1 MAYTQTATTSALLDT
16 VRGNNTLVNDLAK
29 RGFYDTAVDEFNA
42 RDRRPKVNFSKVISE
57 EQTLIATRAYPEFQ
71 IPFYNTQNAVHSF
84 AGGLRSLELEYLMR
98 QIPYGSL
105 TNDIGGNFAS
115 HLFKGRAYVHCC
127 MPNFD
132 VRDIMRPEGQ
142 KNSIELYLS
151 RVERG
156 NKVVPNFQKE
166 AFDRYAETPDE
177 VVCPSPFQ
185 TGTPQQGENPGGG
198 FVIALHSIYD
208 IPADEFGGALLRKN
222 VHVCYP
228 PFPFSENL
236 LLENSP
242 VNLDEINGGFS
253 RDGDKRTFSFASGSP
268 LNYCHSYFNILKY
281 VCKTYFPASNRE
293 VYKKEFLV
301 TRVNTGFCKFSRIN
315 TFFLYKG
322 VAHKGVKREQFYSA
336 MEDAWHYKK
345 TLAMCNS
352 ERILLEDSSSV
363 NYWFPKMRDMVIV
376 PLFDI
381 SLDTSK
387 RTRKEVLVSKDF
399 VFTVLN
405 HIRTYQAK
413 ELTYSNVLSF
423 VESIRSRVIIN
434 GVTARSEWDVDKS
447 LLQSLSM
454 TFFLHTKLAVLKDEL
469 LISKFSLGPKSVSQH
484 VWDEIS
490 LAFGNAFPS
499 IKERLLN
506 RKLIKVSG
514 DALEIRVPDLYVT
527 FHDRLVAEYKTSVDM
542 PVLDIRKRMEETEV
556 MYNALSEL
564 SVLKESDKFDV
575 DVFSRMC
582 QTLEVDPMT
591 AAKVIVAV
599 MSNESGLTLT
609 FEQPTEANV
618 ALALKDSEKAS
629 EGALVVTSRD
639 VEEPSMKGSM
649 ARGELQLAGLSG
661 DQPESSYTRNEEI
674 ESLEQFHMATASSL
688 IRKQMSSIVYTGPT
702 KVQQMKN
709 FIDSLV
715 ASLSAAVSNLVKI
728 LKDTAA
734 IDLETRQK
742 FGVLDVATKRWLIK
756 PLPKN
761 PAWGVFETYARKYP
775 VAFLEYDEHGG
786 ETCNSGKRG
795 AGSSES
801 MVYSDMANLK
811 TLRRLLR
818 DGGPHV
824 SSAKVV
830 LVDGVPGCG
839 KTKEILSK
847 LNFEEDLILVRG
859 KQAAEMIKRRANASG
874 IIQATRD
881 NVRTVDSFI
890 MNYGKGTRCQFKRL
904 FIDEGLMLHTGC
916 VNFLVSM
923 SLCEIAYVYGD
934 TQQIPYINR
943 VSGFPY
949 PAHFAKIE
957 VDEVETRRT
966 TLRCPADI
974 THYLNRRYE
983 GYVMC
988 TSSVKKSVSQEMV
1001 SGAAMIN
1008 PVSRP
1013 LNGKVL
1019 TFTQSDKEAL
1029 LSRGYTDV
1037 HTVHEVQGETYAD
1050 VSLVRLTPTPI
1061 SIIAGDSPHVL
1072 VALSRHTQT
1081 LKYYTVVMD
1090 PLVSIIRDLEKLSS
1104 YLLDMYKVDAGTQ

>member
-1 MAYTQTATTSALLDT
+1 
-16 VRGNNTLVNDLAK
+16 
-29 RGFYDTAVDEFNA
+29 
-42 RDRRPKVNFSKVISE
+42 
-57 EQTLIATRAYPEFQ
+57 
-71 IPFYNTQNAVHSF
+71 
-84 AGGLRSLELEYLMR
+84 
-98 QIPYGSL
+98 
-105 TNDIGGNFAS
+105 
-115 HLFKGRAYVHCC
+115 
-127 MPNFD
+127 
-132 VRDIMRPEGQ
+132 
-142 KNSIELYLS
+142 
-151 RVERG
+151 
-156 NKVVPNFQKE
+156 
-166 AFDRYAETPDE
+166 
-177 VVCPSPFQ
+177 
-185 TGTPQQGENPGGG
+185 
-198 FVIALHSIYD
+198 
-208 IPADEFGGALLRKN
+208 
-222 VHVCYP
+222 
-228 PFPFSENL
+228 
-236 LLENSP
+236 
-242 VNLDEINGGFS
+242 
-253 RDGDKRTFSFASGSP
+253 
-268 LNYCHSYFNILKY
+268 
-281 VCKTYFPASNRE
+281 
-293 VYKKEFLV
+293 
-301 TRVNTGFCKFSRIN
+301 
-315 TFFLYKG
+315 
-322 VAHKGVKREQFYSA
+322 
-336 MEDAWHYKK
+336 
-345 TLAMCNS
+345 
-352 ERILLEDSSSV
+352 
-363 NYWFPKMRDMVIV
+363 
-376 PLFDI
+376 
-381 SLDTSK
+381 
-387 RTRKEVLVSKDF
+387 
-399 VFTVLN
+399 
-405 HIRTYQAK
+405 
-413 ELTYSNVLSF
+413 
-423 VESIRSRVIIN
+423 
-434 GVTARSEWDVDKS
+434 
-447 LLQSLSM
+447 
-454 TFFLHTKLAVLKDEL
+454 
-469 LISKFSLGPKSVSQH
+469 
-484 VWDEIS
+484 
-490 LAFGNAFPS
+490 
-499 IKERLLN
+499 
-506 RKLIKVSG
+506 
-514 DALEIRVPDLYVT
+514 
-527 FHDRLVAEYKTSVDM
+527 
-542 PVLDIRKRMEETEV
+542 
-556 MYNALSEL
+556 
-564 SVLKESDKFDV
+564 
-575 DVFSRMC
+575 
-582 QTLEVDPMT
+582 MT

-688 IRKQMSSIVYTGPT
+688 IRKQMSSIVYTGPI

-756 PLPKN
+756 PLAKN
-761 PAWGVFETYARKYP
+761 HAWGVIETHARKYH
-775 VAFLEYDEHGG
+775 VALLEYDEHGVV
-786 ETCNSGKRG
+786 TCDSWRRV
-795 AGSSES
+795 AVSSES
-801 MVYSDMANLK
+801 MVYSDMAKLR

-818 DGGPHV
+818 DGEPHV

-847 LNFEEDLILVRG
+847 VNFEEDLILVPG

-983 GYVMC
+983 GHVMC

-1008 PVSRP
+1008 PVSKP

-1050 VSLVRLTPTPI
+1050 VSLVRLTPTPV

>member
-1 MAYTQTATTSALLDT
+1 MAYTQTATSSALLEA

-29 RGFYDTAVDEFNA
+29 RRLYDTAVDEFNA
-42 RDRRPKVNFSKVISE
+42 RDRRPKVNFSKVVSE
-57 EQTLIATRAYPEFQ
+57 EQTLIATKAYPEFQ
-71 IPFYNTQNAVHSF
+71 ITFYNTQNAVHSL
-84 AGGLRSLELEYLMR
+84 AGGLRSLELEYLMM

-105 TNDIGGNFAS
+105 TYDIGGNFAS

-127 MPNFD
+127 MPNLD
-132 VRDIMRPEGQ
+132 VRDIMRHEGQ
-142 KNSIELYLS
+142 KDSIELYLS
-151 RVERG
+151 RLERG
-156 NKVVPNFQKE
+156 NKHVPNFQKE
-166 AFDRYAETPDE
+166 AFDRYAEMPNE
-177 VVCPSPFQ
+177 VVCHDTFQ
-185 TGTPQQGENPGGG
+185 TCRHSQECYTGR
-198 FVIALHSIYD
+198 VYAIALHSIYD
-208 IPADEFGGALLRKN
+208 IPADEFGAALLRKN
-222 VHVCYP
+222 VHVCYAA
-228 PFPFSENL
+228 FHFSENL
-236 LLENSP
+236 LLEDSH
-242 VNLDEINGGFS
+242 VNLDEINACFQ
-253 RDGDKRTFSFASGSP
+253 RDGDRLTFSFASEST
-268 LNYCHSYFNILKY
+268 LNYSHSYSNILKY

-293 VYKKEFLV
+293 VYMKEFLV
-301 TRVNTGFCKFSRIN
+301 TRVNTWFCKFSRID
-315 TFFLYKG
+315 TFLLYKG
-322 VAHKGVKREQFYSA
+322 VAHKGVDSEQFYKA

-381 SLDTSK
+381 SLETSK

-399 VFTVLN
+399 VYTVLN

-413 ELTYSNVLSF
+413 ALTYSNVLSF

-454 TFFLHTKLAVLKDEL
+454 TFFLHTKLAVLKDDL
-469 LISKFSLGPKSVSQH
+469 LISKFALGPKTVSQH

-499 IKERLLN
+499 IKERLIN
-506 RKLIKVSG
+506 RKLIKITEN
-514 DALEIRVPDLYVT
+514 ALEIRVPDLYVT
-527 FHDRLVAEYKTSVDM
+527 FHDRLVSEYKMSVDM
-542 PVLDIRKRMEETEV
+542 PVLDIRKKMEETEE

-564 SVLKESDKFDV
+564 SVLKNSDKFDV
-575 DVFSRMC
+575 DVFSQMC
-582 QTLEVDPMT
+582 QSLEVDPMT

-618 ALALKDSEKAS
+618 ALALQDSEKAS
-629 EGALVVTSRD
+629 DGALVVTSRD
-639 VEEPSMKGSM
+639 VEEPSIKGSM

-661 DQPESSYTRNEEI
+661 DVPESSYTRSEEI

-688 IRKQMSSIVYTGPT
+688 IHKQMCSIVYTGPL

-742 FGVLDVATKRWLIK
+742 FGVLDVASKRWLVK
-756 PLPKN
+756 PSAKN
-761 PAWGVFETYARKYP
+761 HAWGVVETHARKYH
-775 VAFLEYDEHGG
+775 VALLEHDEFGII
-786 ETCNSGKRG
+786 TCDNWRRV
-795 AGSSES
+795 AVSSES
-801 MVYSDMANLK
+801 VVYSDMAKLR
-811 TLRRLLR
+811 TLRRLLK
-818 DGGPHV
+818 DGEPHV

-839 KTKEILSK
+839 KTKEILSRV
-847 LNFEEDLILVRG
+847 NFEEDLILVPGR
-859 KQAAEMIKRRANASG
+859 QAAEMIRRRANASG
-874 IIQATRD
+874 IIVATKD
-881 NVRTVDSFI
+881 NVRTVDSFL
-890 MNYGKGTRCQFKRL
+890 MNYGKGARCQFKRL

-916 VNFLVSM
+916 VNFLVEM
-923 SLCEIAYVYGD
+923 SLCDIAYVYGD

-943 VSGFPY
+943 VTGFPY
-949 PAHFAKIE
+949 PAHFAKLE

-966 TLRCPADI
+966 TLRCPADV
-974 THYLNRRYE
+974 THFLNQRYE
-983 GYVMC
+983 GHVMC
-988 TSSVKKSVSQEMV
+988 TSSEKKSVSQEMV
-1001 SGAAMIN
+1001 SGAASIN
-1008 PVSRP
+1008 PVSKP
-1013 LNGKVL
+1013 LKGKIL

-1029 LSRGYTDV
+1029 LSRGYADV

-1050 VSLVRLTPTPI
+1050 VSLVRLTPTPV
-1061 SIIAGDSPHVL
+1061 SIIARDSPHVL
-1072 VALSRHTQT
+1072 VSLSRHTKS

-1090 PLVSIIRDLEKLSS
+1090 PLVSIIRDLERVSS